1 MTKVTSVNFFLNI
14 FAFDY
19 KSMPTKKLFYKI
31 LFFIFAALS
40 FTPLISPP
48 LALFLGIVF
57 VNIFDKQ
64 IETESFVK
72 KLLQYSI
79 VGLGFG
85 INLQTAI
92 AAGSQGFFFT
102 VSSILLVMTLGWIFF
117 KILKLDKTIAL
128 LISTGTAI
136 CGGSAIA
143 AVSPILKANSKQTS
157 VALGI
162 VFVLNAAALFIFPEI
177 GHYFNLSQNQFG
189 IWSAIAIHDTSSVVG
204 AASKY
209 GKEALQV
216 ATTVKLA
223 RALWIIPLAFLISVF
238 TKSDEKI
245 KIPYFIG
252 YFVLAILAG
261 TFLPFLKD
269 FTLFISEVSRD
280 LLKVA
285 LFFIGAG
292 LSFQNLKNIGLK
304 PLLLGLFLWILISC
318 TSLFSVIEF
327 LK

>member
-1 MTKVTSVNFFLNI
+1 MPKNNLFLQ
-14 FAFDY
+14 
-19 KSMPTKKLFYKI
+19 I
-31 LFFIFAALS
+31 LFLALVALS
-40 FTPLISPP
+40 FSPLISPP
-48 LALFLGIVF
+48 IALFLGILF
-57 VNIFDKQ
+57 VNIFGKVLKTDA
-64 IETESFVK
+64 FVK

-85 INLQTAI
+85 INLKTAI
-92 AAGSQGFFFT
+92 EAGSKGFLFT
-102 VSSILLVMTLGWIFF
+102 VSTIILVMVLGLVLAKIFR
-117 KILKLDKTIAL
+117 IDKTIAQ
-128 LISTGTAI
+128 LISAGTAI

-162 VFVLNAAALFIFPEI
+162 VFVLNAVALFIFPEI
-177 GHYFNLSQNQFG
+177 GHFFNLTQNQFG

-204 AASKY
+204 ASSKY
-209 GKEALQV
+209 GSEALQI

-223 RALWIIPLAFLISVF
+223 RALWIIPLAFIISIF
-238 TKSDEKI
+238 TKSEGKI

-261 TFLPFLKD
+261 TYLPFLKN
-269 FTLFISEVSRD
+269 FNHYISEFSRD

-285 LFFIGAG
+285 LFLIGAG

-304 PLLLGLFLWILISC
+304 PLLLGIILWLLVSSIS
-318 TSLFSVIEF
+318 LYAVLEF